1 MAQFLAVRPHHTLM
15 KKTIFTILWMFAFCI
30 IGICIFAGFGAF
42 MASLFHHPYD
52 EAADKSKVIAIMV
65 VDWLCPI
72 GLPILA
78 LILGIR
84 GKLPG
89 TQSRKIL
96 VQT

>member
-1 MAQFLAVRPHHTLM
+1 M
-15 KKTIFTILWMFAFCI
+15 KKTIFTILWMLAFFVIGLIVFGVFAY
-30 IGICIFAGFGAF
+30 A
-42 MASLFHHPYD
+42 MVQSSPHPTDPASF
-52 EAADKSKVIAIMV
+52 SVTKVRLIML

-78 LILGIR
+78 LILGIL

-89 TQSRKIL
+89 THGRKDL

>member
-1 MAQFLAVRPHHTLM
+1 M
-15 KKTIFTILWMFAFCI
+15 KKTIFTILWMLAFFTVGFI
-30 IGICIFAGFGAF
+30 IFGVFSYA
-42 MASLFHHPYD
+42 MVQSSPHPTDPASFSD
-52 EAADKSKVIAIMV
+52 SKVRLIML

-78 LILGIR
+78 LILGIL

-89 TQSRKIL
+89 THGRKDL